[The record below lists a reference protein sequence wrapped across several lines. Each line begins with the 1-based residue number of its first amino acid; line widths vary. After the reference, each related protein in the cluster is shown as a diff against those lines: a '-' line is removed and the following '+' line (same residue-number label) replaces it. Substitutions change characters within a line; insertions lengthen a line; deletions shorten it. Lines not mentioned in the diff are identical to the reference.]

1 MLMRTYNLILLF
13 FLIFSCNNRYENK
26 KVEVSQSVTI
36 WNEFDEPPSINICDK
51 FKSEIDRINCFETEL
66 IGLIYKQLDFTGVK
80 VKTTLDD
87 TIKVSMLIDKT
98 GTVSYLNSKT
108 SVNIEREIPSIDS
121 LLINAIS
128 NLPKVFPATKTN
140 VGVQVN
146 SKFELPIIIKTN

>member
-1 MLMRTYNLILLF
+1 
-13 FLIFSCNNRYENK
+13 
-26 KVEVSQSVTI
+26 
-36 WNEFDEPPSINICDK
+36 
-51 FKSEIDRINCFETEL
+51 
-66 IGLIYKQLDFTGVK
+66 
-80 VKTTLDD
+80 
-87 TIKVSMLIDKT
+87 MLIDKT